1 MTYILLRR
9 RCFATSGSIG
19 SRFGPSGTAIYVFT
33 SITFLVHS
41 SEGIF
46 DLLDAMVLSRCLLG
60 PSLATLLAA
69 VKLGN
74 GNAYSGQSP
83 MQLSTSVGGHHGLV
97 VDQTLVQVSQV
108 FSTPRTLVEQAPTM
122 IQLGQ
127 EITGKTSQENLGQV
141 ISLDETGHRMVVSAF
156 LNDYLKVN
164 AGAVYVYEWNST
176 ASEWSPLGQDVYG
189 GNVPDGWFGCSVSLS
204 SDGSRWAAGA
214 RQTSTSQ
221 PEDSGSVQVFELG
234 PSGQAWV
241 QVGQTLYGSEEFEGF
256 RNVGISGSGEYLGVG
271 AHDHPEGMVNGFKLE
286 NDQWQQVGTTKYGP
300 HIGSLFGGDIQG
312 NYDGTRWVVS
322 ATRGKV
328 GGSSEFVGFVRVYQW
343 SSGDWV
349 QMGEDAEICGLE
361 FGRFTMF
368 GYAVG
373 ISRSGNIVA
382 TTSPMGQVSRVYEW
396 SGSAWFQ
403 LGEDI
408 PSMGDLVLSD
418 EGNRVAMQDGYQI
431 SVFDYDGTTN
441 DWTVKGQTFVYG
453 TAVSMSGD
461 GLRASVGNS
470 GAYIAGPGKVTS
482 FDLLPLGPLPTPPPT
497 PSPTPS
503 PTPAPT
509 AAPTSAPTPAPTAQ
523 PSPAPT
529 SAPTAMPTPSPTPRP
544 RQRRRR
550 RLLQRLRH
558 SRRQRPRQPRRQCR
572 RHRLRLRQRRSLPQS
587 LRHPQRQQPTPAPT
601 PSPTVAA
608 TGDPH
613 LTNVHGQRFD
623 VLQPGIHTLLQ
634 VPRGPIDTERVL
646 VRVDA
651 EAVRMG
657 GMCSDIFF
665 QSLNISGSWVDQQ
678 MGGPLEFHV
687 DGSAGGAGSATR
699 STSWMRV
706 GPVLDLKVVWGHTRS
721 GFKYLNLFARHLSR
735 VTDYPIGGL
744 LGADDHTRVST
755 PSASCEHKVS
765 LASLSGPVQ
774 GDSAS
779 SGRST
784 S

>member
-529 SAPTAMPTPSPTPRP
+529 SAPTAMPTPSPTPEP
-544 RQRRRR
+544 TA
-550 RLLQRLRH
+550 
-558 SRRQRPRQPRRQCR
+558 QPTPEPTP
-572 RHRLRLRQRRSLPQS
+572 S
-587 LRHPQRQQPTPAPT
+587 PTPAPT
-601 PSPTVAA
+601 AAPTSAPTPAPTAQPSPAPTSAPTAMPTPSPTPAPTAQPTPEAYTSADAVTDRGCHWGPPPDQCTRPAVRRPAA
-608 TGDPH
+608 RDPH
-613 LTNVHGQRFD
+613 AAPGPQGPHRHGAR
-623 VLQPGIHTLLQ
+623 
-634 VPRGPIDTERVL
+634 
-646 VRVDA
+646 
-651 EAVRMG
+651 
-657 GMCSDIFF
+657 
-665 QSLNISGSWVDQQ
+665 
-678 MGGPLEFHV
+678 
-687 DGSAGGAGSATR
+687 AGSR
-699 STSWMRV
+699 GR
-706 GPVLDLKVVWGHTRS
+706 
-721 GFKYLNLFARHLSR
+721 
-735 VTDYPIGGL
+735 GGR
-744 LGADDHTRVST
+744 ADGRD
-755 PSASCEHKVS
+755 
-765 LASLSGPVQ
+765 VQ
-774 GDSAS
+774 
-779 SGRST
+779 
-784 S
+784 